1 MCARNPMG
9 KRDIVPDYFGRRK
22 LACKKKKKKICV
34 GGISKFS
41 LIRIEIGRG
50 GVEIMVYKFIKD
62 LRKNLGIFWLIY

>member
-1 MCARNPMG
+1 MQ
-9 KRDIVPDYFGRRK
+9 
-22 LACKKKKKKICV
+22 KKKKKICV

-50 GVEIMVYKFIKD
+50 RVEIMVYKFIKD